1 MIAPFDAPGH
11 KLGKPFRIQRLENLL
26 RRLNRKI
33 TAFANGVEFSALDEP
48 VILDSPYMTVRITS
62 PLSNE
67 TIKTNLIIKKLKFV
81 YTNHKSSNSRL
92 SRSTH

>member
-1 MIAPFDAPGH
+1 M
-11 KLGKPFRIQRLENLL
+11 QRLENLL
-26 RRLNRKI
+26 RWLNRKI

-48 VILDSPYMTVRITS
+48 VILESLDTAVRITI